1 MATSSVYTPRVR
13 LHAAYVCDCVC
24 VVCVCVY
31 TCVCNSNMY
40 DMCVHLVH
48 VCACVFVVCMYAHT
62 CVCEHVYVYTLYS
75 LIQCSCYIG
84 HDVICASSMQDR
96 CSGYIA
102 CICVF

>member
-1 MATSSVYTPRVR
+1 
-13 LHAAYVCDCVC
+13 
-24 VVCVCVY
+24 
-31 TCVCNSNMY
+31 MY

-48 VCACVFVVCMYAHT
+48 MCVCVFVVCMYAI
-62 CVCEHVYVYTLYS
+62 HVYVSMYMFTCSTCVYS

>member
-1 MATSSVYTPRVR
+1 MATSSVYTPSVR

-24 VVCVCVY
+24 VVCVCVCVCVY

-62 CVCEHVYVYTLYS
+62 CVCEHVYVYTFNVC
-75 LIQCSCYIG
+75 IFT
-84 HDVICASSMQDR
+84 DSMFLLHW
-96 CSGYIA
+96 S
-102 CICVF
+102 

>member
-1 MATSSVYTPRVR
+1 MPRVR

-24 VVCVCVY
+24 VCVCVVCVCVCVY

-48 VCACVFVVCMYAHT
+48 VCACMRI
-62 CVCEHVYVYTLYS
+62 HVYVSMYMCTRSTCVYS

>member
-24 VVCVCVY
+24 VLCVCVY

-62 CVCEHVYVYTLYS
+62 CVCEHVYVYTFNVC
-75 LIQCSCYIG
+75 IFT
-84 HDVICASSMQDR
+84 DSMFLLHW
-96 CSGYIA
+96 S
-102 CICVF
+102 